1 MKLLIDIGNTCT
13 KLAVGCSGRKGQK
26 GEIVY
31 IERKNDL
38 ESWSGL
44 FSRIGSIYPIKAC
57 AVSCV
62 GHYDATLT
70 AALQAQAWP
79 HIWLGYDTPCML
91 HDTPQGYGSDR
102 LADDL
107 GAIIV
112 LQEQMPHA
120 TADDITRDGLLV
132 IDAGTCITYDF
143 IRHCRVESG
152 VISPGAQL
160 RLKAM
165 HDYTALLPLINLDT
179 PDFDHLHYNLYGTQS
194 ETSQA
199 SRQFPHATPLMGT
212 NTEDC
217 MLSAALHGI
226 RFEIEGYIRALQR
239 QYPRL
244 RVCLT
249 GGNRFEMSPD
259 VATRCLYHPN
269 LVLYGLLSIV

>member
-31 IERKNDL
+31 IERKSEC
-38 ESWSGL
+38 ESWASL
-44 FSRIGSIYPIKAC
+44 FTRIGSIYSIDSC

-62 GHYDATLT
+62 GHYDASLPDTLR
-70 AALQAQAWP
+70 QQSWP
-79 HIWLGYDTPCML
+79 FIWLDSDTPCL
-91 HDTPQGYGSDR
+91 LRDTPKGYGSDR

-107 GAIIV
+107 GAIVV
-112 LQEQMPHA
+112 LQEQMPHVSA
-120 TADDITRDGLLV
+120 EEITRDGLLV

-143 IRHCRVESG
+143 IRNSRVTSG

-165 HDYTALLPLINLDT
+165 HDHTALLPLINLDS
-179 PDFDHLHYNLYGTQS
+179 PDFDHLHYNLYGNGDAAH
-194 ETSQA
+194 A
-199 SRQFPHATPLMGT
+199 SRHGASHVTPLMGT

-226 RFEIEGYIRALQR
+226 RFEIEGYIRSLQR

-259 VATRCLYHPN
+259 VASRCLYHPN

>member
-13 KLAVGCSGRKGQK
+13 KLAVGCSGKSCRK

-44 FSRIGSIYPIKAC
+44 FSRIGSIYSIKAC

-107 GAIIV
+107 GAIVV

-226 RFEIEGYIRALQR
+226 RFE
-239 QYPRL
+239 
-244 RVCLT
+244 
-249 GGNRFEMSPD
+249 MSPD